1 MKSVMARTG
10 CVLLFSLII
19 IQHVSCQNN
28 NAGYNKPD
36 EVTVAN
42 ESGTETSEGS
52 KKTGPGTKAPEF
64 DNNNKIGATASEF
77 ETQRGSTGLSE
88 KPDSKITSS
97 TEDTKKEGKLPESTA
112 KSETGSLPSVP
123 SASESS
129 INAEPGVDSPFTG
142 PKAFPKNQPIFD
154 NTSLP
159 TERQLLDFRTDHPKP
174 IGFITLGSGL
184 QVDIRDTI
192 TFNSDLGRSDYFFDI
207 QSNADGQRVPERIVH
222 AKGTA
227 AWGYFE
233 VTDDV
238 SNYTYADVFNGIGK
252 KTRVLGRLS
261 VGAPERGVSDL
272 MRDLKGFAMKFYTKD
287 GILDFLNLQ
296 TPVFVFK
303 DPIDFNPFARVN
315 ARNPM
320 TNLPDPTALLDL
332 LSLRPHSLPSVL
344 YLTSDRG
351 IPDGWRHADFFPIHT
366 YELVNK
372 HDERCYVRF
381 NWRTERGLRNLTLL
395 QIFAIQGITLD
406 YYVRD
411 LYNAIANK
419 NFPSWRLEMDVL
431 SLQDVQKV
439 DFNPFDVTRLWKK
452 GTYKT
457 VNVGRLTLNRISDN
471 HFRDQEQA
479 AFDPSHLVPGIP
491 GPVDT
496 LFRGR
501 RFAYRDAQNYR
512 IGTHN
517 FYKNGINE
525 PFYEKS
531 YKRDGYPPVR
541 DNGKDSPTYYPN
553 SFNGPLPLVDERRPE
568 EYLQVLES
576 NAVDLEEANRFYE
589 EFAPDEASKDRMALN
604 NASLLAL
611 VTEPVRTRFLKLLY
625 LINRD
630 LYRRTLIAV
639 EIFRTILATAQAGMT
654 VSANT

>member
-1 MKSVMARTG
+1 MARTS
-10 CVLLFSLII
+10 CVLLGLII
-19 IQHVSCQNN
+19 LKHVSCQSD
-28 NAGYNKPD
+28 NAGFYEPD
-36 EVTVAN
+36 KVTPKGIEETGPDSQASLEQTKTSVFD
-42 ESGTETSEGS
+42 TERKAGAMTSEFGNQKDS
-52 KKTGPGTKAPEF
+52 
-64 DNNNKIGATASEF
+64 IGAA
-77 ETQRGSTGLSE
+77 G
-88 KPDSKITSS
+88 KPDSKTTSSFGGTTKNAKIPELTDKSQIDPLPTITS
-97 TEDTKKEGKLPESTA
+97 A
-112 KSETGSLPSVP
+112 
-123 SASESS
+123 
-129 INAEPGVDSPFTG
+129 AEPGVDSPFTG

-159 TERQLLDFRTDHPKP
+159 TERQLLDFRQDHPKP
-174 IGFITLGSGL
+174 IGFITISSGL
-184 QVDIRDTI
+184 QVDVRDTI
-192 TFNSDLGRSDYFFDI
+192 TFNSDLGRSDYFYDI
-207 QSNADGQRVPERIVH
+207 QSNAPGQRVPERIVH

-227 AWGYFE
+227 AWGFFE
-233 VTDDV
+233 VTNDV
-238 SNYTYADVFNGIGK
+238 SKYTYADVFNGIGK
-252 KTRVLGRLS
+252 KTKVLGRLS

-296 TPVFVFK
+296 TPVFAFK
-303 DPIDFNPFARVN
+303 DPVDFNPFGRVI

-332 LSLRPHSLPSVL
+332 LSLRPHSFPLVL

-366 YELVNK
+366 YELVNE
-372 HDERCYVRF
+372 HGERSYARF
-381 NWRTERGLRNLTLL
+381 SWRTERGLRNLTLL
-395 QIFAIQGITLD
+395 QIFAIQGITSD
-406 YYVRD
+406 YYIRD

-419 NFPSWRLEMDVL
+419 KIPSWRLEMDVL

-439 DFNPFDVTRLWKK
+439 DYNPFDVTRLWKN

-491 GPVDT
+491 GPVDA

-517 FYKNGINE
+517 FYKNEINH

-531 YKRDGYPPVR
+531 YKRDGNPSVR

-553 SFNGPLPLVDERRPE
+553 LFNGPLPLVDERRPE

-604 NASLLAL
+604 NASLIGLKIYMASEDDNDESL
-611 VTEPVRTRFLKLLY
+611 RPEPELEGS
-625 LINRD
+625 N
-630 LYRRTLIAV
+630 V
-639 EIFRTILATAQAGMT
+639 EIQIKTVKSYIRYAG
-654 VSANT
+654 VN